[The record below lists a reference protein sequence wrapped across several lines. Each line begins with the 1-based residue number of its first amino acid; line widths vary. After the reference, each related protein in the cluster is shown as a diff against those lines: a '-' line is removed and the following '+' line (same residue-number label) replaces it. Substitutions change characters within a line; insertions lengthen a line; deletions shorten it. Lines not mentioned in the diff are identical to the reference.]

1 MNYSLTVLFW
11 LWLLFYVLFI
21 LISRCLINWAICLTC
36 YLVVCWNRVGN
47 ESIYLSFPSHTCQHL
62 NLLLRVWTINPTFWN
77 KKFIKCPC
85 SLHSF
90 VANNL
95 VREKSAA
102 LFTWYLLPSHF
113 YLNNQSRVT
122 VSGVTMHCNSPAP
135 QTSPALMSV
144 WEKITTNT
152 CTTTVDWLCHVN
164 KWRVQ
169 LVILASNFIL
179 SWSPPEK
186 LL

>member
-1 MNYSLTVLFW
+1 MFNKLSHLPNML
-11 LWLLFYVLFI
+11 
-21 LISRCLINWAICLTC
+21 SCS
-36 YLVVCWNRVGN
+36 VCWNRVSN
-47 ESIYLSFPSHTCQHL
+47 ENIYLSFTSHTCQHL

-95 VREKSAA
+95 VREKWAA
-102 LFTWYLLPSHF
+102 LFAWYLLPSHF
-113 YLNNQSRVT
+113 FLNNQSRVT

-186 LL
+186 LF